1 MLNVSLDSFQPADN
15 WVVPAADRERYDEIF
30 KDTDADGDGLVSGT
44 EVIEIFMQSSLS
56 QTMLAQIW

>member
-1 MLNVSLDSFQPADN
+1 MGGGN
-15 WVVPAADRERYDEIF
+15 WVVPVADGERYEDLF
-30 KDTDADGDGLVSGT
+30 KQTDTDNDGLVNGT

>member
-1 MLNVSLDSFQPADN
+1 M
-15 WVVPAADRERYDEIF
+15 ADRERYDELF
-30 KDTDADGDGLVSGT
+30 KQTDTDNDGLVNGT

>member
-1 MLNVSLDSFQPADN
+1 MN
-15 WVVPAADRERYDEIF
+15 WVVPVADRERYDDIF
-30 KDTDADGDGLVSGT
+30 KKADTDNDGLVNGT